1 MVEFICNLI
10 LMIISIFVFCLI
22 IWFVIINP
30 YIHNKKYK
38 KFIEELKIGDKFYAG
53 TLTYDN
59 PFDDKEDEDI
69 FFFFIDLK
77 YNQHNELFAK
87 VKWSDNKNISV
98 ITADKLYWEYTKIY

>member
-10 LMIISIFVFCLI
+10 LMVISIFVFCLI
-22 IWFVIINP
+22 IWFVFINP

-69 FFFFIDLK
+69 FFEIIDLK
-77 YNQHNELFAK
+77 YNQHNELFTK
-87 VKWSDNKNISV
+87 VKWSDNTISI
-98 ITADKLYWEYTKIY
+98 ITGDKLYWEYTKIY